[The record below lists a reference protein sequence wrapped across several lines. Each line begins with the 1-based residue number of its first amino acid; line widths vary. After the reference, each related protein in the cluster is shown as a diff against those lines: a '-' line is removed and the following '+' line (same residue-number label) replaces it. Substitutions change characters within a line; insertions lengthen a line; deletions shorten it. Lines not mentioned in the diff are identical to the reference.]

1 MKTLTLAISA
11 LILSACATMINAD
24 GRPDPLRKTIVPDA
38 LEQIYN
44 KLQYAPATRTGDM
57 LYLSG
62 VLAIMEDGETT
73 IEPAIERSFDEM

>member
-11 LILSACATMINAD
+11 LILSTCATMINAD
-24 GRPDPLRKTIVPDA
+24 VTPDPLRKTIVPDA
-38 LEQIYN
+38 LEQTYN
-44 KLQYAPATRTGDM
+44 ELQYAPATRTGDM

-62 VLAIMEDGETT
+62 VLAIMADSETT

>member
-24 GRPDPLRKTIVPDA
+24 VTPDPLRKTIVPDV
-38 LEQIYN
+38 LGQTYN
-44 KLQYAPATRTGDM
+44 ELQYAPATRTGDM